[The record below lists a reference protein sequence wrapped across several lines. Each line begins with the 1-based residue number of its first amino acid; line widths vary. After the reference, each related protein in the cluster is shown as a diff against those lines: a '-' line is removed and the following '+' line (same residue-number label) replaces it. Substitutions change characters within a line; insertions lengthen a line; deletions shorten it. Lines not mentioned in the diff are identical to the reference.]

1 MKKKIVRKSRPI
13 DDAKLIAALTK
24 WLTAAQA
31 AKAMKMDTPYGIA
44 KIRTRLDN
52 LVLAGRKVQSQKPS
66 KRTGPGRIPV
76 LYRAR

>member
-1 MKKKIVRKSRPI
+1 MKKKIVRKPRPI
-13 DDAKLIAALTK
+13 DDAKLIAVLKK
-24 WLTAAQA
+24 WLTAAQV

-44 KIRTRLDN
+44 KIRTRLEN
-52 LVLAGRKVQSQKPS
+52 LSMLGRRVQSSKPS